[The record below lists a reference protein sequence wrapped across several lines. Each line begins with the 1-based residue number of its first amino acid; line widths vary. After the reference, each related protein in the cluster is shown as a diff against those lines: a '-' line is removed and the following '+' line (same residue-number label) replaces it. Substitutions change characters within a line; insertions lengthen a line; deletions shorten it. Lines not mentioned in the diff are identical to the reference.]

1 MHDVFSVK
9 CVIFLLYR
17 IFWQKKSKHKIK
29 INQNVFNKH
38 KIERENNRYFYE
50 NIFTFDNKKKEEKD

>member
-1 MHDVFSVK
+1 MRNISF
-9 CVIFLLYR
+9 IFT
-17 IFWQKKSKHKIK
+17 FFDKKKSKHKIK

-50 NIFTFDNKKKEEKD
+50 NIFTFDNKKKRRKRLK